1 MSLENLLS
9 DIDRNQNELVELHRS
24 LVQIPSVNTGFMP
37 TGNETPVC
45 EFVQKWLKDSS
56 IESQILGIV
65 PERGNIISLMPG
77 TSGKAGLMFMSHTDV
92 VPVENESKWEF
103 PPFSASIS
111 GGRIYGRGAS
121 DCKALLASQMMAMR
135 ILC

>member
-9 DIDRNQNELVELHRS
+9 DIDRYQNELVELHRS

-65 PERGNIISLMPG
+65 PERGNIISVMPG
-77 TSGKAGLMFMSHTDV
+77 ISGKAGLMFMSHTDV
-92 VPVENESKWEF
+92 VPVEEYSKWIY
-103 PPFSASIS
+103 PPFAAEIADN
-111 GGRIYGRGAS
+111 RVHGRGSS
-121 DCKALLASQMMAMR
+121 DCPAPWQTY
-135 ILC
+135 